1 MTLRHVYIA
10 LVAYAVMCGTSLAYQ
25 EPSACL
31 DADGEDM
38 GVQCVYVD
46 VGLTCPKNFY
56 CPTYTVGEAITYA
69 TMLSD
74 NNCTVSSSAVVQ
86 CPCPP
91 GFYCPAN
98 MGQPT
103 YCPAGYYCPADSS
116 AIATATSAGLG
127 AWGSVA
133 KICPEGN
140 FCALGQV
147 EPLECSVV
155 GMCEEVWQA
164 ALIVHLCKNS
174 PRDKL
179 PNNSS
184 FPNPTTTPT
193 RHSPSTTDCRVQRRS
208 TEESCT
214 SWPDCFSS
222 FCTAAH
228 LCTSLERRMQ
238 GS

>member
-1 MTLRHVYIA
+1 MSGFRFRFAHVSAAGEKQKSFGRSYLVFGRLGGLIRSFMTLRHVYIA
-10 LVAYAVMCGTSLAYQ
+10 LVACAVMCGTSLAYQ

-103 YCPAGYYCPADSS
+103 YCPAGYYCPADPS

-127 AWGSVA
+127 AWGGVA
-133 KICPEGN
+133 KICPEGF
-140 FCALGQV
+140 FCAL
-147 EPLECSVV
+147 
-155 GMCEEVWQA
+155 A
-164 ALIVHLCKNS
+164 
-174 PRDKL
+174 
-179 PNNSS
+179 
-184 FPNPTTTPT
+184 
-193 RHSPSTTDCRVQRRS
+193 
-208 TEESCT
+208 
-214 SWPDCFSS
+214 
-222 FCTAAH
+222 
-228 LCTSLERRMQ
+228 
-238 GS
+238 